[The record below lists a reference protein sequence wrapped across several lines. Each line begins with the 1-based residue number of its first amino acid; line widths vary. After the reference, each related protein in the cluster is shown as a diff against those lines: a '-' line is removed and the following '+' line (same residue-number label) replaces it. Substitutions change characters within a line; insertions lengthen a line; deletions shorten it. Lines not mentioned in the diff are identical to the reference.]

1 MNETVD
7 ERARAPG
14 PGASTPEALVRSGR
28 DLFARRG
35 YDGASVRAI
44 TSSAGANL
52 GAVTYHFGS
61 KRALYEE
68 VLRTVVEPLRDR
80 VLAAGAEPGPPL
92 HRAASVVRCIFRHL
106 RENPDMPQLI
116 LQEMAAGK
124 APPPPVARTLGPII
138 GTLAGIV
145 REGQRE
151 GDIRD
156 GDPHLLALSCV
167 AQPIHLTLARRWA
180 RSLAGIDLE
189 DPDRHERVV
198 DHAALFA
205 VRGLEVR

>member
-1 MNETVD
+1 MNERVKRDGKPTED
-7 ERARAPG
+7 
-14 PGASTPEALVRSGR
+14 GASTPDALVRAGR
-28 DLFARRG
+28 ELFARRG

-44 TSSAGANL
+44 TSAAGANL

-61 KRALYEE
+61 KRAFYEE
-68 VLRTVVEPLRDR
+68 VLRTVVEPLRER
-80 VLAAGAEPGPPL
+80 VLRSGSGDAPPL
-92 HRAASVVRCIFRHL
+92 HRAAAVIRCIFRHL

-124 APPPPVARTLGPII
+124 PPPPPVARTLGPIL

-145 REGQRE
+145 EDGQASHE
-151 GDIRD
+151 IRQ

-180 RSLAGIDLE
+180 RSIAGLDLD
-189 DPDRHERVV
+189 DPEQHERVV
-198 DHAALFA
+198 EHAVRFA